1 MGIQRAVLL
10 IADIGGYTN
19 YMHWNRKHLAHAQW
33 TVAQLL
39 ESVIDAAK
47 GMKLAKLEGDAA
59 FFGHQGQHQC
69 PGMRPAPADAPEV
82 PHAARADQ
90 KDHPCDCKSCEQRD
104 NLSIKFVAH
113 EGEVAEQKVK
123 RNVELAGVDVILV
136 HRMLKNEVPV
146 SEYLFMTDVVA
157 QCLDES
163 VRKLATPLTHDFEG
177 IGETSTHYIDLT
189 TSDMPPAVPDHSFF
203 GLLWADVKFEWHALP
218 YLLGFKKACAG
229 FRSLGRGATEEPAEM
244 G

>member
-59 FFGHQGQHQC
+59 FFWAPGGNTQC

-90 KDHPCDCKSCEQRD
+90 KRP
-104 NLSIKFVAH
+104 
-113 EGEVAEQKVK
+113 
-123 RNVELAGVDVILV
+123 
-136 HRMLKNEVPV
+136 
-146 SEYLFMTDVVA
+146 
-157 QCLDES
+157 
-163 VRKLATPLTHDFEG
+163 
-177 IGETSTHYIDLT
+177 
-189 TSDMPPAVPDHSFF
+189 
-203 GLLWADVKFEWHALP
+203 
-218 YLLGFKKACAG
+218 
-229 FRSLGRGATEEPAEM
+229 SLRL
-244 G
+244 

>member
-10 IADIGGYTN
+10 IADIGGCTN

-59 FFGHQGQHQC
+59 FLGTRGNTSVLVC
-69 PGMRPAPADAPEV
+69 DRPRRC
-82 PHAARADQ
+82 ARGSARGASRS

-113 EGEVAEQKVK
+113 EGEVAEQ
-123 RNVELAGVDVILV
+123 R
-136 HRMLKNEVPV
+136 
-146 SEYLFMTDVVA
+146 
-157 QCLDES
+157 
-163 VRKLATPLTHDFEG
+163 
-177 IGETSTHYIDLT
+177 
-189 TSDMPPAVPDHSFF
+189 
-203 GLLWADVKFEWHALP
+203 
-218 YLLGFKKACAG
+218 
-229 FRSLGRGATEEPAEM
+229 
-244 G
+244 

>member
-47 GMKLAKLEGDAA
+47 GMKLAKLGGDAA
-59 FFGHQGQHQC
+59 FFLGTRGQHQC

-90 KDHPCDCKSCEQRD
+90 KRP
-104 NLSIKFVAH
+104 
-113 EGEVAEQKVK
+113 
-123 RNVELAGVDVILV
+123 
-136 HRMLKNEVPV
+136 
-146 SEYLFMTDVVA
+146 
-157 QCLDES
+157 
-163 VRKLATPLTHDFEG
+163 
-177 IGETSTHYIDLT
+177 
-189 TSDMPPAVPDHSFF
+189 
-203 GLLWADVKFEWHALP
+203 
-218 YLLGFKKACAG
+218 
-229 FRSLGRGATEEPAEM
+229 SLRL
-244 G
+244 

>member
-10 IADIGGYTN
+10 IADIGGCTN

-59 FFGHQGQHQC
+59 FFWA
-69 PGMRPAPADAPEV
+69 PGATPVSWYATGPRRC
-82 PHAARADQ
+82 ARGSARGASRS

-113 EGEVAEQKVK
+113 EGEVAEQ
-123 RNVELAGVDVILV
+123 R
-136 HRMLKNEVPV
+136 
-146 SEYLFMTDVVA
+146 
-157 QCLDES
+157 
-163 VRKLATPLTHDFEG
+163 
-177 IGETSTHYIDLT
+177 
-189 TSDMPPAVPDHSFF
+189 
-203 GLLWADVKFEWHALP
+203 
-218 YLLGFKKACAG
+218 
-229 FRSLGRGATEEPAEM
+229 
-244 G
+244 